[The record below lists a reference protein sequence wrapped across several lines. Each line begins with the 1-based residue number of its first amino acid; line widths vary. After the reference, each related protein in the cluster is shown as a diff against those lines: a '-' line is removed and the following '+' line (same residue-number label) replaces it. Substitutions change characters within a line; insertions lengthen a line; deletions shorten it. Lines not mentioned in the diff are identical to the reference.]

1 MINDNNEILRWM
13 EALRS
18 NGEKNNPSFILNF
31 FLHINICNGIIVQ
44 TQNKIL

>member
-18 NGEKNNPSFILNF
+18 NGENINPSFIIT
-31 FLHINICNGIIVQ
+31 FLHINICNGMIIQ
-44 TQNKIL
+44 CQNKII